1 MSEKSTRDDAETFD
15 VVVTRVL
22 GTSVE
27 EAWKAW
33 SDPAY
38 VTRW

>member
-1 MSEKSTRDDAETFD
+1 VHGEDTNDHTQTFD
-15 VVVTRVL
+15 VVARVFDAP
-22 GTSVE
+22 VE